1 MTRKTVLVAGAHGLI
16 GRTLIEQIEGDPDV
30 DVVGLGRRGGAI
42 GERARI
48 IAVDLLNPAD
58 CAAKLGGLSNI
69 THIVFAAWAPRDSRA
84 AEVAPNLDMLRH
96 LMERVAPAAPGLAHV
111 TLLQGGK
118 AYGSHLGGFTTPALE
133 TDPRHMPP
141 NFYYDQEDT
150 LRGLQ
155 SRAAWTW
162 TVFRPT
168 VVYGLAV
175 GNPMNVTTVIG
186 AYAAISRELGL
197 PMRFPGSERAY
208 SVLNQGVDAG
218 LIARAIMWAGEA
230 ERARNE
236 IYNITNGDLFRWSRM
251 WPHIARSFGM
261 ETAEPQS
268 FPLAEFMADKE
279 ALWSAMVERHGL
291 QATPYRDVVAWP
303 FGEFVLQR
311 EFDHVLDTTKLRDH
325 GFDGY
330 ESTYRMFDRQ
340 FEQLRLERVI
350 PPLAEPD
357 RENVRHG

>member
-1 MTRKTVLVAGAHGLI
+1 MVHKTVLIAGAHGLI
-16 GRTLIEQIEGDPDV
+16 GRTLIEQLESDPDI
-30 DVVGLGRRGGAI
+30 DIVGLGRRAAAI
-42 GERARI
+42 GSRARI
-48 IAVDLLNPAD
+48 LPVDLTDRAD
-58 CAAKLGGLSNI
+58 CEAKLGGLTGT
-69 THIVFAAWAPRDSRA
+69 THVVFAAWVPRPSRA
-84 AEVAPNLDMLRH
+84 AEVAPNLAMLRN
-96 LMERVAPAAPGLAHV
+96 LMEVVAPIAPGLSHV

-118 AYGSHLGGFTTPALE
+118 AYGSHLGGFITPALE

-141 NFYYDQEDT
+141 NFYYDQEDY

-155 SRAAWTW
+155 SRADWAW

-168 VVYGLAV
+168 VVYGLAT

-186 AYAAISRELGL
+186 VYAAISRELGL
-197 PMRFPGSERAY
+197 PMRFPGSHAAY
-208 SVLNQGVDAG
+208 TALNQGADAG
-218 LIARAIMWAGEA
+218 LIARAIRWAGET

-251 WPHIARSFGM
+251 WPHIARGFGM
-261 ETAEPQS
+261 ETAEPQR
-268 FPLAEFMADKE
+268 FPLAEFMEDKE
-279 ALWSAMVERHGL
+279 ALWADMIARYGL
-291 QATPYRDVVAWP
+291 QQIPYRDVVAWP

-340 FEQLRLERVI
+340 FDEMCRRRMI
-350 PPLAEPD
+350 PLQIPGIA
-357 RENVRHG
+357 

>member
-1 MTRKTVLVAGAHGLI
+1 MARKTVLVAGAHGLI
-16 GRTLIEQIEGDPDV
+16 GRTLIEQLESDPAIDV
-30 DVVGLGRRGGAI
+30 IGLGRRGAAI
-42 GERARI
+42 GARARI
-48 IAVDLLNPAD
+48 VAVDLLDRAD
-58 CAAKLGGLSNI
+58 CAAKLGGLAATGAAV

-84 AEVAPNLDMLRH
+84 AEVAPNLAMLRN
-96 LMERVAPAAPGLAHV
+96 LMEAAAPVAPRLAHV

-141 NFYYDQEDT
+141 NFYYDQADYLEG
-150 LRGLQ
+150 LRT
-155 SRAAWTW
+155 RAGWAW

-168 VVYGLAV
+168 VVYGLAI

-197 PMRFPGSERAY
+197 PMRFPGSQAAY
-208 SVLNQGVDAG
+208 AVLNQGADAG
-218 LIARAIMWAGEA
+218 LVGRAIAWAGEA

-251 WPHIARSFGM
+251 WPHIARNFGM
-261 ETAEPQS
+261 ETAEPQR

-279 ALWSAMVERHGL
+279 ALWTSMVARHGL
-291 QATPYRDVVAWP
+291 QNTPYRDVVGWP

-340 FEQLRLERVI
+340 FEQMRQQRII
-350 PPLAEPD
+350 PPGAA
-357 RENVRHG
+357 